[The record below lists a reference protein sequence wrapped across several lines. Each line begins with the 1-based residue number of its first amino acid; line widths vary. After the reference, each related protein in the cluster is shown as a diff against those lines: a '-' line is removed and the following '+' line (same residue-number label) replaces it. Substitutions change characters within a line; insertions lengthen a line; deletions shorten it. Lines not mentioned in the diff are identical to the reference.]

1 VTAARGGQRLAES
14 ADSRYVVGDMRSAVH
29 RPRRARNGVLRH
41 FVLGP
46 LARIALLFGFLVGTF
61 APARATAREAEPENE
76 VVEECGER
84 GEAEAAHVRTAAREH
99 SRRHH
104 AGAAAMQVAF
114 ARPATRFPAPRPPAW
129 VRPQVR
135 LPRPAA
141 PPDEDVRG

>member
-1 VTAARGGQRLAES
+1 MTSG
-14 ADSRYVVGDMRSAVH
+14 VH
-29 RPRRARNGVLRH
+29 RGRRPRNGVLRH

-61 APARATAREAEPENE
+61 APARATAREAEAEKE

-84 GEAEAAHVRTAAREH
+84 GEGEATHVRPTGREH

-104 AGAAAMQVAF
+104 AGAAAMQIAF
-114 ARPATRFPAPRPPAW
+114 ERPATRPPAPHLPTR